1 LWEVEV
7 EEVEV
12 ETCCAAVSSDS
23 DSESERTM
31 MVFEW
36 WLVGCGPMH
45 ATQLFDFR
53 RLTRVQLGQ
62 VHVVEDFE
70 EEDLEDVGAAGVFLA
85 SRSFLSSFRIEFIL
99 SSVKF
104 NQKRCDSKAWKGR
117 DVKQMNFQNFKG
129 FQNWRSIWPQNIK
142 KSLSLTSLIPSRP
155 LTVLVLNKY
164 HNSNTSRATGTTGP

>member
-1 LWEVEV
+1 MDNVRPKGGPGAGLLWEV

-12 ETCCAAVSSDS
+12 ETCCAAVSSDSDS

-62 VHVVEDFE
+62 VHVEEENFE

-104 NQKRCDSKAWKGR
+104 NQKRC
-117 DVKQMNFQNFKG
+117 VIQKQVGQVGK
-129 FQNWRSIWPQNIK
+129 
-142 KSLSLTSLIPSRP
+142 T
-155 LTVLVLNKY
+155 
-164 HNSNTSRATGTTGP
+164 

>member
-1 LWEVEV
+1 VDNVRPKGGPGAGLLWEVEV

-12 ETCCAAVSSDS
+12 ETCCAAVSSDSDS

-45 ATQLFDFR
+45 ATHLFDFR

-62 VHVVEDFE
+62 VHVVEDAAVEVEEEDFE

-104 NQKRCDSKAWKGR
+104 NQKRCTR
-117 DVKQMNFQNFKG
+117 DFK
-129 FQNWRSIWPQNIK
+129 N
-142 KSLSLTSLIPSRP
+142 KSW
-155 LTVLVLNKY
+155 
-164 HNSNTSRATGTTGP
+164 

>member
-1 LWEVEV
+1 
-7 EEVEV
+7 
-12 ETCCAAVSSDS
+12 
-23 DSESERTM
+23 M

-45 ATQLFDFR
+45 ATHLFDFR

-62 VHVVEDFE
+62 VHVEEENFE

-104 NQKRCDSKAWKGR
+104 NQKRVIQKGR
-117 DVKQMNFQNFKG
+117 DG
-129 FQNWRSIWPQNIK
+129 E
-142 KSLSLTSLIPSRP
+142 TD
-155 LTVLVLNKY
+155 T
-164 HNSNTSRATGTTGP
+164 

>member
-1 LWEVEV
+1 MRPKGGPGAGLLWEV

-12 ETCCAAVSSDS
+12 ETCCAAVSSDSDS

-62 VHVVEDFE
+62 VHVEEENFE

-104 NQKRCDSKAWKGR
+104 NQKRVIQKGR
-117 DVKQMNFQNFKG
+117 DG
-129 FQNWRSIWPQNIK
+129 E
-142 KSLSLTSLIPSRP
+142 TD
-155 LTVLVLNKY
+155 T
-164 HNSNTSRATGTTGP
+164 

>member
-1 LWEVEV
+1 MDNVRPKGGPGAGLLWEVEV

-12 ETCCAAVSSDS
+12 ETCCAAVSSDSDS

-45 ATQLFDFR
+45 ATHLFDFR

-62 VHVVEDFE
+62 VHVVEVFEEEDFKEENFE

-104 NQKRCDSKAWKGR
+104 NQKRVIQKG
-117 DVKQMNFQNFKG
+117 DG
-129 FQNWRSIWPQNIK
+129 E
-142 KSLSLTSLIPSRP
+142 TD
-155 LTVLVLNKY
+155 T
-164 HNSNTSRATGTTGP
+164 

>member
-1 LWEVEV
+1 MDNVRPKGGPGAGLLWEV

-12 ETCCAAVSSDS
+12 ETCCAAVSSDSDS

-62 VHVVEDFE
+62 VHVEEENFE

-104 NQKRCDSKAWKGR
+104 NQKRCDSKGR
-117 DVKQMNFQNFKG
+117 DVKQMNRINTHEGKTCA
-129 FQNWRSIWPQNIK
+129 WR
-142 KSLSLTSLIPSRP
+142 
-155 LTVLVLNKY
+155 
-164 HNSNTSRATGTTGP
+164 TGMM